1 MFTPKDFSTALVLF
15 SILYIFYLTY
25 LNRLNLPISIVV
37 MLTIGSL
44 LSAASCTMKHAY
56 PFFNP
61 KVFNYIITIFGI
73 VIIVRQYM

>member
-1 MFTPKDFSTALVLF
+1 MFTPKNFSTALVLF

-25 LNRLNLPISIVV
+25 LNVLNLPISIVV

-56 PFFNP
+56 PFFNT

>member
-1 MFTPKDFSTALVLF
+1 MFTPKNFSTALVLF

-25 LNRLNLPISIVV
+25 LNILNLPISIVV

-44 LSAASCTMKHAY
+44 LSAASCSMKHAY

-73 VIIVRQYM
+73 VIIVRRYM

>member
-1 MFTPKDFSTALVLF
+1 MFTSRDFSTALVLF

-25 LNRLNLPISIVV
+25 LNRLNLPISIVA

-61 KVFNYIITIFGI
+61 KVFNYIITLFGI

>member
-1 MFTPKDFSTALVLF
+1 MFTPKNFSTALVLF

-25 LNRLNLPISIVV
+25 LNVLNLPISIVV

>member
-1 MFTPKDFSTALVLF
+1 MFTAKDFSTALVLF

-25 LNRLNLPISIVV
+25 LNRLNLPISIVA

-44 LSAASCTMKHAY
+44 LSAASCKMKHAY

-61 KVFNYIITIFGI
+61 KVFNYIITIFCI

>member
-1 MFTPKDFSTALVLF
+1 MFTAKNFSTALVLF

-25 LNRLNLPISIVV
+25 LNVLNLPISIVV

>member
-1 MFTPKDFSTALVLF
+1 MFTAKNFSTALVLF

-25 LNRLNLPISIVV
+25 LNILNLPISIVV

>member
-1 MFTPKDFSTALVLF
+1 MFTAKDFSTALVLF

-25 LNRLNLPISIVV
+25 LNVLNLPISIVV

>member
-1 MFTPKDFSTALVLF
+1 MFTPKNFSTALVLF

-25 LNRLNLPISIVV
+25 LNVLNLPISIVV

-44 LSAASCTMKHAY
+44 LSAASCSMKHAY

>member
-1 MFTPKDFSTALVLF
+1 MFTPKNFSTALVLF

-25 LNRLNLPISIVV
+25 LNILNLPISIVV

-44 LSAASCTMKHAY
+44 LSAASCSMKHAY

>member
-1 MFTPKDFSTALVLF
+1 MFTAKDFSTALVLF

-25 LNRLNLPISIVV
+25 LNILNLPISIVV

-73 VIIVRQYM
+73 FIIVRQYM

>member
-25 LNRLNLPISIVV
+25 LNVLNLPISIVV

-61 KVFNYIITIFGI
+61 KVINYIITIFGI

>member
-1 MFTPKDFSTALVLF
+1 MFTPKNFSTALVLF

-25 LNRLNLPISIVV
+25 LNVLNLPITIVV

>member
-1 MFTPKDFSTALVLF
+1 MFTPKNFSTALVLF

-25 LNRLNLPISIVV
+25 LNVLNLPISIVV

-61 KVFNYIITIFGI
+61 KVFNYIITVFGI

>member
-1 MFTPKDFSTALVLF
+1 MFTAKNFSTALVLF

-25 LNRLNLPISIVV
+25 LNVLNLPITIVV

>member
-1 MFTPKDFSTALVLF
+1 MFTAKNFSTALVLF

-25 LNRLNLPISIVV
+25 LNVLNLPISIVV

-56 PFFNP
+56 PLNP

>member
-1 MFTPKDFSTALVLF
+1 MFTPKNFSTALVLF

-25 LNRLNLPISIVV
+25 LNVLNLPISIVV

-61 KVFNYIITIFGI
+61 KVFNYIITIFGF

>member
-1 MFTPKDFSTALVLF
+1 MFTTKNFSTALVLF
-15 SILYIFYLTY
+15 SILYIFYLRY
-25 LNRLNLPISIVV
+25 LNRLNLPISIIV

-61 KVFNYIITIFGI
+61 KVVNYIITLFGI
-73 VIIVRQYM
+73 VIVVKEYM

>member
-25 LNRLNLPISIVV
+25 LNRLNLPISIVA

-44 LSAASCTMKHAY
+44 LSAASCKMKHAY

-73 VIIVRQYM
+73 VIIVRRYM

>member
-1 MFTPKDFSTALVLF
+1 MFTAKNFSTALVLF

-25 LNRLNLPISIVV
+25 LNRLNLPISIVA

>member
-1 MFTPKDFSTALVLF
+1 MFTAKDFSTALVLF

-25 LNRLNLPISIVV
+25 LNILNLPISIVV

>member
-1 MFTPKDFSTALVLF
+1 MFTPRDFSTALVLF
-15 SILYIFYLTY
+15 SILYLFYLRY
-25 LNRLNLPISIVV
+25 VNILYVPLSIII

-61 KVFNYIITIFGI
+61 KVVNYIITVFGI
-73 VIIVRQYM
+73 VIVVREYM

>member
-1 MFTPKDFSTALVLF
+1 MFTVYDFSTALVLF
-15 SILYIFYLTY
+15 SILYLFYLHY
-25 LNRLNLPISIVV
+25 IHSLNVPNSIII

>member
-1 MFTPKDFSTALVLF
+1 MFTPKNFSTALVLF

-25 LNRLNLPISIVV
+25 LNILNLPISIVV

>member
-1 MFTPKDFSTALVLF
+1 MFTPKNFSTALVLF

-25 LNRLNLPISIVV
+25 LNVLNLPISIVV

-73 VIIVRQYM
+73 VIIVKEYM

>member
-1 MFTPKDFSTALVLF
+1 MFTAKDFSTALVLF

-44 LSAASCTMKHAY
+44 LSAASCNMKHAY
-56 PFFNP
+56 AFFNP
-61 KVFNYIITIFGI
+61 KVFNYIITIVGI

>member
-25 LNRLNLPISIVV
+25 LNILNLPISIVV

>member
-25 LNRLNLPISIVV
+25 LNVLNLPISIVV

-56 PFFNP
+56 AFLNP
-61 KVFNYIITIFGI
+61 KVVNYIITIFGI

>member
-25 LNRLNLPISIVV
+25 LNVLNLPISIVV